1 MPNLIKNE
9 FHYLTLTGTKLS
21 SVSLA
26 LFKHAWT
33 NPNKKPSS
41 NNGSK
46 GPSSI
51 PKKPKHNNNK
61 PGNGRKLMLFH
72 EAEMGPNGELPLK
85 MSKKNLDAFEKRTG
99 RKLLQSSSGSVLVTK
114 MVVVSQDGTG
124 DFKTITEA
132 VNKAPNN
139 TNGAN
144 GYHMIFVSAGVYK
157 EYVSIA
163 KNKKYLMMVGDGIN
177 QTVVTGDHNNV
188 DGWTTFNSPTFGT
201 CISSF
206 QKRSTDIFQI
216 LNIHT
221 CLTLF

>member
-1 MPNLIKNE
+1 M
-9 FHYLTLTGTKLS
+9 
-21 SVSLA
+21 
-26 LFKHAWT
+26 FKHAWA
-33 NPNKKPSS
+33 NPNKKPST
-41 NNGSK
+41 NNASK

-51 PKKPKHNNNK
+51 PKKPHHNSSNT

-85 MSKKNLDAFEKRTG
+85 MSKKNLAKFEKRTG
-99 RKLLQSSSGSVLVTK
+99 RKLLQSSSGGSVLVTD

-144 GYHMIFVSAGVYK
+144 GYHMIFVSAGLYK

-188 DGWTTFNSPTFGT
+188 DGWTTFNSPTFG
-201 CISSF
+201 IY
-206 QKRSTDIFQI
+206 II
-216 LNIHT
+216 
-221 CLTLF
+221 